1 MPKVMPE
8 YKEEVR
14 KKIVHAAI
22 ELSDA
27 EGLANVRMED
37 VANKLGISRTTLY
50 LYFKSRDDLVTQAHM
65 TFRKGISEVLN
76 SAFEKDSYDDIFS
89 SIFDDFIYPENGFGT
104 RSVIE
109 MFAEAIRN
117 DKISAA
123 MEDNYLAM
131 REMIAGIIE
140 EQKGK
145 GLISEDVDSIR
156 VAEIIQSIT
165 LGIKMGSVV
174 GLDRDEAKKIWK
186 AAIEKL
192 IFK

>member
-22 ELSDA
+22 ELSDE

-37 VANKLGISRTTLY
+37 VAKKLGISRTTLY
-50 LYFKSRDDLVTQAHM
+50 LYFKSREDLITQAHK
-65 TFRKGISEVLN
+65 TFRQGIAEVLS
-76 SAFEKDSYDDIFS
+76 SAFEKESYEETFSAIFN
-89 SIFDDFIYPENGFGT
+89 DFIYPVNGFGT

-117 DKISAA
+117 DKINAA

-145 GLISEDVDSIR
+145 GLISEEVDPIR
-156 VAEIIQSIT
+156 VSEIIQSIT

-174 GLDRDEAKKIWK
+174 GLGRDEAEKIWK
-186 AAIEKL
+186 SAIKKL

>member
-8 YKEEVR
+8 YREEVR
-14 KKIVHAAI
+14 KKIVEAAI
-22 ELSDA
+22 ELSD
-27 EGLANVRMED
+27 EQGLANIRMED

-50 LYFKSRDDLVTQAHM
+50 LYFKSREDLITQAHK
-65 TFRKGISEVLN
+65 TFRKGIAEVMS
-76 SAFEKDSYDDIFS
+76 SAFEKDSYEETFS
-89 SIFDDFIYPENGFGT
+89 AIFDDFIYPANGFGT

-117 DKISAA
+117 DKINAA

-145 GLISEDVDSIR
+145 GLISKDVNSIR
-156 VAEIIQSIT
+156 IAEIIQSLT

-174 GLDRDEAKKIWK
+174 GLDRDEAEKIWK
-186 AAIEKL
+186 SAIKKL